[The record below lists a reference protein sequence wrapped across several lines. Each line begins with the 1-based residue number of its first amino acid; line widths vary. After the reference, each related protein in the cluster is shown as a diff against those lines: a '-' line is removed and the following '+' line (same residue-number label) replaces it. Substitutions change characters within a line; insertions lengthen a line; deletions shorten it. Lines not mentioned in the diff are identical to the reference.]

1 MQLGSIKFYLP
12 ENSDV
17 LQNVGKKLH
26 NCVGTYADK
35 VFEGET
41 NIVLMTDELGKLKVC
56 IEVKDGKLIQ
66 AKMFGNKPVYY
77 EPKLQSEI
85 IKWAKK
91 AGIMYTDCP
100 DFCVGKI
107 EVLQNIPQRE
117 AV

>member
-1 MQLGSIKFYLP
+1 
-12 ENSDV
+12 
-17 LQNVGKKLH
+17 
-26 NCVGTYADK
+26 
-35 VFEGET
+35 
-41 NIVLMTDELGKLKVC
+41 MTDELGKLKVC

-91 AGIMYTDCP
+91 AGIIFTDCP
-100 DFCVGKI
+100 DLSLSI
-107 EVLQNIPQRE
+107 DEVLQNIPQRE